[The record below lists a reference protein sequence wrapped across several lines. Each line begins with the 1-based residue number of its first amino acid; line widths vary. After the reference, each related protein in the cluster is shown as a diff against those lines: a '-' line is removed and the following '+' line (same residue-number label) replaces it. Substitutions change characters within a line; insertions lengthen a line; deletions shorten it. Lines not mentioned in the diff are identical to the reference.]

1 MTKKED
7 LKQIEKAI
15 DALYKVETMEIMQ
28 EEIPTLDVGGLTNLA
43 EVVGVSG
50 AIDKLNKYLAMVE
63 YEINTGEL
71 PEYESN
77 NGEQ

>member
-1 MTKKED
+1 MTKND
-7 LKQIEKAI
+7 IKQIEKAI
-15 DALYKVETMEIMQ
+15 DALYKVETMELMQ